1 MTRMAGDDQVAKVLA
16 RVGEVLTAPASTD
29 DEVFQAMIAQSEVMH
44 EPGQRAR
51 TVPNGPDWWE
61 RNAAI
66 PGNTWILPNQAAQ
79 HRVGSRAEL
88 EWQYPFFRQDLVD
101 AGLLSP
107 QAPQGSPKTLTLP
120 DGMSVL
126 QAIEAGVIR

>member
-1 MTRMAGDDQVAKVLA
+1 MTRMAGDSQAAAVLA
-16 RVGEVLTAPASTD
+16 QVGAVLTAPASTE
-29 DEVFQAMIAQSEVMH
+29 DEIFQAMITQSEVMR
-44 EPGQRAR
+44 ELGQRAQ
-51 TVPNGPDWWE
+51 TVPNGPDWGE

-79 HRVGSRAEL
+79 HRAESQAEL

-101 AGLLSP
+101 AGLLPS
-107 QAPQGSPKTLTLP
+107 QAPQDSPKTLKLP